1 MRMYKFFVTAAAF
14 TFGLFSE
21 NAHASGLGRSTG
33 SHVADEGAPR
43 IEPLGLG
50 AIPDVTEDL
59 PQDVREALLERA
71 APALAAAIRESRRQ
85 AVERGVDSIPPQ
97 IRAALDP
104 YFPAQILDKAKWTT
118 AGGISLDGVL
128 TNWFALEGAITLGEV
143 IAFSDGA
150 QAQEDVELWA
160 HELTH
165 VIQYEE
171 LGIETFA
178 FEYLHDF
185 GDMERQASS
194 NASRIMAGVA
204 ATK

>member
-1 MRMYKFFVTAAAF
+1 MNKFFVTAAAF
-14 TFGLFSE
+14 TFGLFLE
-21 NAHASGLGRSTG
+21 TTHVSGLGTSTG
-33 SHVADEGAPR
+33 SHVVGEGALR
-43 IEPLGLG
+43 VEPLGLRP
-50 AIPDVTEDL
+50 IPDVTEDL
-59 PQDVREALLERA
+59 PPDVREALLERA

-128 TNWFALEGAITLGEV
+128 ADWFALDGAITLGEV
-143 IAFSDGA
+143 IAFSDGGE
-150 QAQEDVELWA
+150 AQEDVELWA

-165 VIQYEE
+165 VTQYEE

-178 FEYLHDF
+178 FEYLRDF
-185 GDMERQASS
+185 GAMERQASS
-194 NASRIMAGVA
+194 NASRILAGVA

>member
-1 MRMYKFFVTAAAF
+1 MYKFFVTAAAF
-14 TFGLFSE
+14 SFGLFSE
-21 NAHASGLGRSTG
+21 NAHVGGPGGSTG
-33 SHVADEGAPR
+33 SHVAGEGALR

-50 AIPDVTEDL
+50 EVPDVTEDL
-59 PQDVREALLERA
+59 PEDVREALLEGA

-118 AGGISLDGVL
+118 AGGISLDGML

-150 QAQEDVELWA
+150 QAQDVEVWA

-185 GDMERQASS
+185 GAMERQASS